1 MNDNVKLQIKQLE
14 NKIKRLQAHI
24 EFLKQIINL
33 TD

>member
-24 EFLKQIINL
+24 EFLKQINNL